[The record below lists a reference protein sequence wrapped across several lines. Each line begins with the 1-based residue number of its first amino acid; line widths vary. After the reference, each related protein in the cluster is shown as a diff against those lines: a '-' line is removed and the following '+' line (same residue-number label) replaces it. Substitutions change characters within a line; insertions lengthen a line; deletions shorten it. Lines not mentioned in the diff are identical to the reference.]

1 MSLSYGPLSLWWV
14 FLALCYRVMIYLE
27 RSKINQQARV
37 ALCYTWGSYLF
48 STVIS
53 KLARHIYLFFVII
66 FYFFMTDTF
75 NITR

>member
-1 MSLSYGPLSLWWV
+1 MALSRYGGC
-14 FLALCYRVMIYLE
+14 FYRVMIYLE

-53 KLARHIYLFFVII
+53 KLARHIYLFLLLF
-66 FYFFMTDTF
+66 FYFFMTDAFTDALMG
-75 NITR
+75 